1 MVQRGKMLVFFKRV
15 VGADPLASQLTVDTN
30 GLSDAMTTYGGI
42 EGNHEQVFRL
52 LPGQLRRLTRLLRRT
67 HLRSTSCCSSLSYI
81 YWVTERGR
89 AWQLQQGRVPLNMRP
104 LILTLDGI
112 TNVHT
117 QF

>member
-1 MVQRGKMLVFFKRV
+1 MVQRGKPLVFFKRV

-30 GLSDAMTTYGGI
+30 GLSDAMTTYGGL

-52 LPGQLRRLTRLLRRT
+52 RRAQLRRLERLLDAT
-67 HLRSTSCCSSLSYI
+67 HLRSTSCCSALSYI
-81 YWVTERGR
+81 YWVIERGR
-89 AWQLQQGRVPLNMRP
+89 SWQLQQGRVPLNMRP

-117 QF
+117 VF